1 MAIDPRISLGLQMP
15 TIQSASAVNN
25 IFQNNLNQ
33 AQSRAIGEQ
42 QKQINEQTI
51 QSGQQSAQENQ
62 ENRVIQLANEIAPT
76 ITSLIQNG
84 KTDEAALTF
93 LNHIA
98 DLQSKGLDPGG
109 AQQMLEKLRD
119 GESEVVLDALGRINQ
134 TARDRGLLASTQA
147 SAGQREFQNLL
158 DIAQSDT
165 STELEKNS
173 ANRKLGNLARVG
185 SSAGERTATDPVLG
199 ALVAE
204 QGAAEAGAEAQAK
217 SDVKINELQRIEQ
230 ETESGKQAIESKRLN
245 IDETKITNEEKR
257 NEAINA
263 KNARRA
269 EADSAVDQVN
279 SLLNGDRFTEA
290 FGKLV
295 TNTPDIA
302 KSQASLDAI
311 ADVDQ
316 IKGLLTLESRQK
328 LKGQGTIS
336 DGEQK
341 ILAQSATV
349 LNNPLISDERA
360 RRELR
365 KIRGVFEA
373 SSDRNQLKRETRER
387 PTVLKFDGQGNL
399 IQ

>member
-51 QSGQQSAQENQ
+51 QSGKQSAQENQ

-158 DIAQSDT
+158 NIAQSDT
-165 STELEKNS
+165 ATDIEKK
-173 ANRKLGNLARVG
+173 AAKTALGILAR
-185 SSAGERTATDPVLG
+185 AGTITGEERAATDPTLG

-204 QGAAEAGAEAQAK
+204 QAGAESEAKEGGKLAPELKRQTQTQNLKRISELTQSEKSRRASINKAKRFLKAFKGSAK
-217 SDVKINELQRIEQ
+217 SGASRTALSFLPGVFTDQAQFDEQFNAFSEVAARQQLKAAGEIRPTDADVEGMKRAMFGVGRDEETNINLLQEFINDQDDLDVELDELRD
-230 ETESGKQAIESKRLN
+230 AKR
-245 IDETKITNEEKR
+245 
-257 NEAINA
+257 
-263 KNARRA
+263 
-269 EADSAVDQVN
+269 V
-279 SLLNGDRFTEA
+279 
-290 FGKLV
+290 GKLNV
-295 TNTPDIA
+295 FTGL
-302 KSQASLDAI
+302 ASDL
-311 ADVDQ
+311 
-316 IKGLLTLESRQK
+316 
-328 LKGQGTIS
+328 
-336 DGEQK
+336 
-341 ILAQSATV
+341 QS
-349 LNNPLISDERA
+349 LSDE
-360 RRELR
+360 ELAA
-365 KIRGVFEA
+365 KIK
-373 SSDRNQLKRETRER
+373 QL
-387 PTVLKFDGQGNL
+387 QGGN
-399 IQ
+399 